1 MVNETKEIEKANELE
16 DKMLSTICETIRKYN
31 ELSAK
36 HLAQITADLCGVD
49 CEDLLH
55 DTSHRTNSEA
65 RYLYWFAYR
74 YLTEESYS
82 SIAKKPW
89 QRRFTEQ
96 CVGAAILRMAN
107 MISANTI
114 WTKRWVILK
123 HVIKGILEHKPKQS
137 ELFDDE
143 VTIRII
149 SPKNV
154 HIQQIKQ

>member
-1 MVNETKEIEKANELE
+1 MVSENDEIKKANELE
-16 DKMLSTICETIRKYN
+16 DQMLGTICETIRKYN
-31 ELSAK
+31 VLSAK
-36 HLAQITADLCGVD
+36 HLASITAELCGVD
-49 CEDLLH
+49 VEEMLH
-55 DTSHRTNSEA
+55 DTSHRMNSEA

-96 CVGAAILRMAN
+96 CVGAAILRMGN
-107 MISANTI
+107 LIGANTI